1 MFVNMET
8 TVLQEYVNVQASER
22 WNLVASRFLS
32 AYERNVAV
40 GKIAS
45 AIQSYIHELERPS
58 DPLVADF
65 YAYALKRVDFY
76 TIALEL
82 IQAAEAAELCRVHE
96 SEWPMPA

>member
-8 TVLQEYVNVQASER
+8 TVLQEYVNVQANER
-22 WNLVASRFLS
+22 WNLVVTRFLS

-45 AIQSYIHELERPS
+45 AIQSYIHELETPS

-82 IQAAEAAELCRVHE
+82 IQAAEVAKPCRVPGGE
-96 SEWPMPA
+96 RPMAA

>member
-8 TVLQEYVNVQASER
+8 TVLQEYVSVQASER
-22 WNLVASRFLS
+22 WNLVVSRFLS

-58 DPLVADF
+58 DPLAADF

-82 IQAAEAAELCRVHE
+82 IQAAEAAEPYRVCE
-96 SEWPMPA
+96 SERPMAA